1 MLLNCGVGED
11 SWESLGLQGNPTS
24 PCYRRSVLGVHWKDG
39 CSSWNSNTLA
49 IWCEELTHWKRP
61 WCWERL
67 RREEKGM
74 MTTEDEMVG
83 WYHWLNGHGF
93 GGLWEL
99 VINRE
104 AWCAVVHGV
113 AKSQTW
119 LSDWTELKW
128 MHHKMH
134 HHVGFEGIISMSHHK
149 SKHISHKTKNYMSVM
164 NILSPQ
170 KLFHFINSRYPK
182 GLAIILTPTLS

>member
-1 MLLNCGVGED
+1 MLLNWGVGED

-24 PCYRRSVLGVHWKDG
+24 PCYRRSVLGVHWKDW

-61 WCWERL
+61 WSWERL

-134 HHVGFEGIISMSHHK
+134 HHVGFEVLFPCHIINPNIYLIKQRITWVSW
-149 SKHISHKTKNYMSVM
+149 TFYLLKNYF
-164 NILSPQ
+164 ILSTQ
-170 KLFHFINSRYPK
+170 DIPK
-182 GLAIILTPTLS
+182 AWP